1 MNATID
7 TLDDDDARPHLD
19 RGVATMEILTWSA
32 LMVVVIVAITAL
44 LQVLGADVIGYIRD
58 QIGI

>member
-1 MNATID
+1 
-7 TLDDDDARPHLD
+7 
-19 RGVATMEILTWSA
+19 MEVLTWSA
-32 LMVVVIVAITAL
+32 LMVVVIVSITAL

>member
-1 MNATID
+1 MTPTTD
-7 TLDDDDARPHLD
+7 TPTTDIEPRDA
-19 RGVATMEILTWSA
+19 GVTTMEVLTWSA

-44 LQVLGADVIGYIRD
+44 LQALGADVIGYIRD